1 MARVLRQTQTNFSAG
16 EINPLLATRTD
27 SKAYYEG
34 AKQLRNF
41 ALLTEGGIMR
51 RAGTEYKQSLVGATR
66 IIPFVFSEDEIAI
79 LALSNGRLDVYD
91 PTDGS
96 VIQSNITTNC
106 NWTEAQ
112 LFQLNY
118 TQSGDTIFVTHRD
131 NPIRKIFRSSAT
143 TFTVNAF
150 EFATNEDIVV
160 SGAYKTDTPFYKYED
175 GSTTLTINT
184 AATGTGRIVTSSV
197 GFFTSDYVGHY
208 LTIDGS
214 QVKITGYTSPTE
226 VIVTVIE
233 TISGGTGPHF
243 EWKEE
248 AISAAR
254 GYPQAVCFHDN
265 RLWFGGLKSRP
276 AGLIASQVSE
286 YFNFDIGAA
295 EADEAIDLDLSGDQV
310 NDIRHLVSSKYLQ
323 IFTDGGEF
331 YIPTSSDTSAITPS
345 NITVRQQT
353 SYGCNRTR
361 PLLFDQAT
369 MFVQKNGL
377 TIREFVYSELEA
389 GYKSSSVSILAAHL
403 IDSPKQVSV
412 LRGNFTRPEQYAFF
426 LNNGST
432 YNGTLAVFHSVR
444 DEKIAGWTLWSTK
457 ENDEF
462 YSIATI
468 NEYLYAVVKRT
479 LNGSTVYSLEKFG
492 DDDSIT
498 LDCQTTTTL
507 NQRGTPLV
515 NGGSQTG
522 SVLNVDGLTSD
533 PKINEVFTIDAD
545 STEYTITAVTNNGS
559 GSYAITLDQNL
570 VSTPADNAAITFIK
584 GYLHDVNTVY
594 GEMNVNAVYGNS
606 SLGKF
611 TIDSNDQITLL
622 SPEPTQVKV
631 GFNYTPTVETMPVD
645 KEVPSGPLTASPRR
659 ISKAYIDIYD
669 SLNLTVKAADKTSKN
684 LVITQLGFTA
694 GTDLSKVS
702 GKQEFNFLGYDKN
715 PTITIS
721 QSDPLPLK
729 ILGIAMEI
737 VFA

>member
-41 ALLTEGGIMR
+41 ALLAEGGAMR
-51 RAGTEYKQSLVGATR
+51 RAGTEYKQSLTGATR

-96 VIQSNITTNC
+96 LIDGNITTNC

-118 TQSGDTIFVTHRD
+118 TQFGDTVFITHRD
-131 NPIRKIFRSSAT
+131 NPIRRIFRNSAT
-143 TFTVNAF
+143 SFEVKTFA
-150 EFATNEDIVV
+150 FATDEDIVV
-160 SGAYKTDTPFYKYED
+160 SGAYKTHAPFYKYEAAD
-175 GSTTLTINT
+175 ATLTLST
-184 AATGTGRIVTSSV
+184 DATGTGRTVTSSV
-197 GFFTSDYVGHY
+197 AFFTSDYVGTY
-208 LTIDGS
+208 LKVDGK
-214 QVKITGYTSPTE
+214 QLKITGYTSST
-226 VIVTVIE
+226 VVTATIIE
-233 TISGGTGPHF
+233 AGISGTGPHYD
-243 EWKEE
+243 WQEE
-248 AISAAR
+248 TISVTR

-276 AGLIASQVSE
+276 AGLLGSHISE
-286 YFNFDIGAA
+286 YFDFDVHDSGADDA
-295 EADEAIDLDLSGDQV
+295 LDLDLSGDQV
-310 NDIRHLVSSKYLQ
+310 NEIRHLVSSKELQ
-323 IFTDGGEF
+323 VFTDGGEF
-331 YIPTSSDTSAITPS
+331 YIPQSSDTSAITPS

-369 MFVQKNGL
+369 MFTQKNGL
-377 TIREFVYSELEA
+377 TIREFIYSDIEG
-389 GYKSSSVSILAAHL
+389 GYKSTAISILAAHL
-403 IDSPKQVSV
+403 IDSPKQVTV
-412 LRGNFTRPEQYAFF
+412 LRGNFVRPEQYGFF
-426 LNNGST
+426 LNSGST
-432 YNGTLAVFHSVR
+432 HGGKLAVFHSVR
-444 DEKIAGWTLWSTK
+444 DEKIAGWTLWNTK

-462 YSIATI
+462 YSIAAI

-479 LNGSTVYSLEKFG
+479 LDGSTVYSLEKFG
-492 DDDSIT
+492 DDDSTT

-515 NGGSQTG
+515 DGGSQTG

-533 PKINEVFTIDAD
+533 PEINEVFTIDAD
-545 STEYTITAVTNNGS
+545 STQYTITAVTNNGS

-570 VSTPADNAAITFIK
+570 DSTPADNAAITFIK

-594 GEMNVNAVYGNS
+594 GEMDVNAVYGNS
-606 SLGKF
+606 SLGEF
-611 TIDSNDQITLL
+611 TINSNNQITLL
-622 SPEPTQVKV
+622 SPEPTEVKV
-631 GFNYTPTVETMPVD
+631 GFNYTPTIETMPVD
-645 KEVPSGPLTASPRR
+645 KEIPTGPLTASPRR